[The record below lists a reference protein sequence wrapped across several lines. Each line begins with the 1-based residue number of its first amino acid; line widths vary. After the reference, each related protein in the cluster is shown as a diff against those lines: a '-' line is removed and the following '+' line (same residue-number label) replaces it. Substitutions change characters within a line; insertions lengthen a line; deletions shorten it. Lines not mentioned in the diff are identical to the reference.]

1 MKILKNAG
9 SAVDVFTYALHVHSD
24 VTGPGQKRSYV
35 VAAAIFSHYHNR
47 KTDNLQHIIVK

>member
-24 VTGPGQKRSYV
+24 VTDQIRKIFYA
-35 VAAAIFSHYHNR
+35 VAAAIFSHYHNS
-47 KTDNLQHIIVK
+47 KADNH